1 MDEAKRAAL
10 VTGGLRG
17 IGRGIVTSLA
27 GQDYRV
33 LVADL
38 DEAEFG
44 EATLREAGLSQQVE
58 YFQTDIAD
66 REARRAL
73 VARAQ
78 ELYGAPHVLVNN
90 AGVAPEK
97 RTDILFAEEESYE
110 RVMRINLQGPY
121 FLTQQIAHLMINARA
136 SHPDDHYCVVNIS
149 SSNAIAAAVARGEY
163 CLSKA
168 GVSMA
173 TKLWAVRLAEYGIPV
188 YELLPG
194 LIKTR
199 MTAVVEA
206 KYDALIAD
214 GFVPLGRWGYP
225 EDVGRAV
232 AMLARGDLCYST
244 GERIRIDGGQMLER
258 Y

>member
-1 MDEAKRAAL
+1 MDEASRTAL

-17 IGRGIVTSLA
+17 IGLGIVTSLA
-27 GQDYRV
+27 EQEYRV

-44 EATLREAGLSQQVE
+44 EATLREAGLSQRVE

-66 REARRAL
+66 RDARRAL

-121 FLTQQIAHLMINARA
+121 FLTQQIAHLMGAV
-136 SHPDDHYCVVNIS
+136 PDPLGQRVAQPQIEG
-149 SSNAIAAAVARGEY
+149 AIARMLGTVLHGHLRT
-163 CLSKA
+163 LSA
-168 GVSMA
+168 G
-173 TKLWAVRLAEYGIPV
+173 TP
-188 YELLPG
+188 
-194 LIKTR
+194 
-199 MTAVVEA
+199 
-206 KYDALIAD
+206 
-214 GFVPLGRWGYP
+214 
-225 EDVGRAV
+225 
-232 AMLARGDLCYST
+232 ST
-244 GERIRIDGGQMLER
+244 VTC
-258 Y
+258 

>member
-1 MDEAKRAAL
+1 MKRTAL

-17 IGRGIVTSLA
+17 IGLGIVRALA
-27 GQDYRV
+27 EQSYDV

-38 DEAEFG
+38 DSAER
-44 EATLREAGLSQQVE
+44 AAREANLPEGAL
-58 YFQTDIAD
+58 YCRADIAD
-66 REARRAL
+66 RQARRAL
-73 VARAQ
+73 AARVQ
-78 ELYGAPHVLVNN
+78 ELFGAPHVLVNN

-149 SSNAIAAAVARGEY
+149 SSNAIAAAIARGEY

-206 KYDALIAD
+206 KYDALIAE

-244 GERIRIDGGQMLER
+244 GERIRVDGGQMLER